1 MSKKETAK
9 DKKVKDLISDLES
22 KDSATQLKAVKALKI
37 HGNDDAVEPLL
48 LLLSRSAEGNVRSE
62 IIDLINTTKS
72 STVPAVIANA
82 LIDKR
87 FASIRHD
94 LLISVWSSGLD
105 YRPYLK
111 EIIIAGTEGE
121 MMDALE
127 CITIVENLDGGFSED
142 QLFDPIIVLKEYIVA
157 HKDEDSPKMNMLK
170 EVLVSLQQ
178 FNNQL

>member
-1 MSKKETAK
+1 
-9 DKKVKDLISDLES
+9 
-22 KDSATQLKAVKALKI
+22 
-37 HGNDDAVEPLL
+37 
-48 LLLSRSAEGNVRSE
+48 
-62 IIDLINTTKS
+62 
-72 STVPAVIANA
+72 
-82 LIDKR
+82 
-87 FASIRHD
+87 
-94 LLISVWSSGLD
+94 LD

-170 EVLVSLQQ
+170 EVLVLLQQ